1 MLLLVNLKGGRER
14 VKRYY
19 RAVKLRQEGKTLREI
34 SSIMGFSPENARQYV
49 RRYNIIL
56 RQQKKIPKYIQKII
70 NES

>member
-1 MLLLVNLKGGRER
+1 MLLLINLKGGRER

-19 RAVKLRQEGKTLREI
+19 RAVKLQKEGKTLREI
-34 SSIMGFSPENARQYV
+34 GNIMGFSPENARQYI

-56 RQQKKIPKYIQKII
+56 RQQKKIHKYIQKII